1 MVEVCQHHSE
11 LVKSVGEI
19 EGTVKMIHEGQQK
32 MSASIEQLCKDTT
45 TNEKN
50 SAVEKQKIKPFY
62 IAVTLVIAVVLT
74 KIGENLIDFIVKAL
88 K

>member
-11 LVKSVGEI
+11 LVESVGEI
-19 EGTVKMIHEGQQK
+19 KGTVKMIHEVQK
-32 MSASIEQLCKDTT
+32 KMADDIEQLCKDTT
-45 TNEKN
+45 TNERN

-74 KIGENLIDFIVKAL
+74 KIGENLIDFVLRAL

>member
-11 LVKSVGEI
+11 LVESVGEI
-19 EGTVKMIHEGQQK
+19 KGTVKMIHEGQQK
-32 MSASIEQLCKDTT
+32 MADDIEELCKSIT

-74 KIGENLIDFIVKAL
+74 KIGENLIDFIMKVIR
-88 K
+88 

>member
-1 MVEVCQHHSE
+1 
-11 LVKSVGEI
+11 
-19 EGTVKMIHEGQQK
+19 

-45 TNEKN
+45 TNERN

-74 KIGENLIDFIVKAL
+74 KIGENLIDFVLRVL